1 MTQYRTDVWVPDFAT
16 LYPWDEAGARDNF
29 YDIVEAVGWHTV
41 VGGRQGLE
49 GTRRRPT
56 DGKVWIH
63 LEADDLYELCGKVRD
78 LETELNA
85 SFGTETIMLDRP
97 TLTPRRYR
105 V

>member
-1 MTQYRTDVWVPDFAT
+1 MA
-16 LYPWDEAGARDNF
+16 WDIPMGSQANEGLLKRL
-29 YDIVEAVGWHTV
+29 WHTV